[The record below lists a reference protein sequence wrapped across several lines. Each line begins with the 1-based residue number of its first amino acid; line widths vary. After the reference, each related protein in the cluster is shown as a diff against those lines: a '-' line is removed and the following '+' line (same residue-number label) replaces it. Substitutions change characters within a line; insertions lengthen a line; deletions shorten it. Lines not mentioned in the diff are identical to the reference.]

1 MKIKDEIIKSRN
13 NPLVKFASSLQDK
26 KGREAAKSFLLEGEK
41 LTFEGLENNLPIT
54 HIFVSENKKD
64 RILPEIKSRIS
75 NFASSEIEVIFA
87 SDEVIAKIS
96 SEKAP
101 QGVISIVKYLDFF
114 SKLDIIYKEDFFLK
128 SGERCIILDSL
139 QDPGNLGSVIRSSVA
154 FGVQH
159 IVLTEDTADV
169 YNTKTIRSAMGSLFR
184 VKVTKVTNLENF
196 VRYARENSRR
206 VFSAEL
212 REGAIS
218 LNDITLNEND
228 IIIIGNEGHGIRSSV
243 SVLCDNS
250 IYIPISE
257 NTESLNASCAAGI
270 FMWEQS
276 RGMRN
281 I

>member
-1 MKIKDEIIKSRN
+1 MKIRDEIIRSRN

-26 KGREAAKSFLLEGEK
+26 KGREKAKSFLIEGEK
-41 LTFEGLENNLPIT
+41 LTLEGIEKGLPIT
-54 HIFVSENKKD
+54 HIFISENKKEA
-64 RILPEIKSRIS
+64 ILPKIKSRINDFS
-75 NFASSEIEVIFA
+75 SSEIELIIV
-87 SDEVIAKIS
+87 SDEVVSKIS

-128 SGERCIILDSL
+128 SGERCIVLASL
-139 QDPGNLGSVIRSSVA
+139 QDPGNLGSVIRSAVA
-154 FGVQH
+154 FGVEH
-159 IVLTEDTADV
+159 IVLTEDSADI

-184 VKVTKVTNLENF
+184 VKVTKISNLENF
-196 VRYARENSRR
+196 VKYAREFSRR

-218 LNDITLNEND
+218 LNDIALNEDD
-228 IIIIGNEGHGIRSSV
+228 IIIIGNEGHGIPTSV
-243 SVLCDNS
+243 SALCNNS
-250 IYIPISE
+250 LYIPISE

-276 RGMRN
+276 RKGKV
-281 I
+281 